1 METQQ
6 ELVDVIIVGTG
17 LGGLAAA
24 KTYIELSP
32 QTDLILIE
40 KVRQSLPKLALDCHN

>member
-1 METQQ
+1 MEIPQ
-6 ELVDVIIVGTG
+6 EPVDVIIVGTG

-32 QTDLILIE
+32 QTNLILLE
-40 KVRQSLPKLALDCHN
+40 KVQ